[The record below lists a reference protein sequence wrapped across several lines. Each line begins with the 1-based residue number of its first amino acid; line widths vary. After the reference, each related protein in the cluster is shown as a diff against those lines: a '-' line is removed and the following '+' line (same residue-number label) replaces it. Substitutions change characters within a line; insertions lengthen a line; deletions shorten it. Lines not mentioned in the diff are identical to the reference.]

1 VKFEVRYPGAAS
13 HVVELQGTV
22 AVLGRDPSCDLVL
35 ADSKCSRRH
44 AVMEAG
50 PQGIAVRDAGSANG
64 VFVND
69 KKVERAALSEGDIV
83 RLGDVELK
91 VLPEQVP
98 GTLMMGPED
107 METGD
112 HPVVVAEPKPVA
124 IVPPPPAPAAPA
136 ARPSAAPAARP
147 PAEAAA
153 PPARP
158 APRPAPAS
166 EPPAPPRP
174 RAEPRPPSAAPAPS
188 DRPLTVT
195 LLAVLWLVSILVYGL
210 GGVWTAHALGWSG
223 VWAAIPI
230 AAGALFALVSA
241 AMAYGLWSLAPWARV
256 VQIVLAAF
264 GVLLCPFTLASVV
277 VLVYMSRAAARAAF
291 SGPRPVGSREPVAPA
306 DTSSEGAFAAVVLG
320 TVLLGA
326 LASGASLF
334 LTHRGGG
341 TAMDDARVSARE
353 EAAVARL
360 RKLAAA
366 EGEFRAGTCV
376 SAYADMDGLLNP
388 ASAIPNYRPEGP
400 AFLPPEYARAL
411 ALGYKFDL
419 AVEEAVPPT
428 EGCADRGFRRFAY
441 SATPTDPGGRHLV
454 VGPDGVVHAARGR
467 PATPDDPAVH

>member
-1 VKFEVRYPGAAS
+1 LKFEVRYPGAAS

-22 AVLGRDPSCDLVL
+22 AVLGRDPSCELVL
-35 ADSKCSRRH
+35 SDSKCSRRH
-44 AVMEAG
+44 AVLEAG
-50 PQGIAVRDAGSANG
+50 PQGIAIRDAGSANG

-83 RLGDVELK
+83 RLGDVVLK
-91 VLPEQVP
+91 VLPEEVP

-112 HPVVVAEPKPVA
+112 HPVGAPEARPAAPV
-124 IVPPPPAPAAPA
+124 PPAPA
-136 ARPSAAPAARP
+136 SSAPAARP

-153 PPARP
+153 SLRP
-158 APRPAPAS
+158 AVRPSPAP
-166 EPPAPPRP
+166 EPPAPPPPPPRP
-174 RAEPRPPSAAPAPS
+174 RAEPRPSSAAPARS

-195 LLAVLWLVSILVYGL
+195 LLAILWLASILDYGL
-210 GGVWTAHALGWSG
+210 SGVWTAHTLGWTG

-230 AAGALFALVSA
+230 AAGTLLALISA

-256 VQIVLAAF
+256 LQIVLAAF
-264 GVLLCPFTLASVV
+264 GVLLCPFTLASVA

-291 SGPRPVGSREPVAPA
+291 SGPRRVGSREPVAPA
-306 DTSSEGAFAAVVLG
+306 DTSAEGAFAAVVLG

-326 LASGASLF
+326 VASGASLF
-334 LTHRGGG
+334 MTRGGG
-341 TAMDDARVSARE
+341 GTMDDARVSARE

-376 SAYADMDGLLNP
+376 SAYADMEGLVNP
-388 ASAIPNYRPEGP
+388 ASAIPDYRPEGP

-411 ALGYKFDL
+411 ALGYRFDL
-419 AVEEAVPPT
+419 TVEEPVPPT
-428 EGCADRGFRRFAY
+428 EGCAARGFRRFAY
-441 SATPTDPGGRHLV
+441 SATPTDPAGRHML

-467 PATPDDPAVH
+467 PATPDDPSVR